1 MGKAPVPG
9 DVREAELAR
18 MMQTYGGMLT
28 GLCTMLIR
36 DHALAQDL
44 VQETF
49 LRAWKRM
56 ETLHGGRQSE
66 KAWLCR
72 IAVNLCR
79 DHQRTRGFR
88 LVDRDESALSQ
99 WSVPVDE
106 ETADVLEAVSLLP
119 LPLREV
125 ILLHYYQNMDA
136 EELAGS
142 LGLSVSS
149 VYRRLKRARAKLRQL
164 LEGDNGD
171 E

>member
-1 MGKAPVPG
+1 MPH
-9 DVREAELAR
+9 R
-18 MMQTYGGMLT
+18 
-28 GLCTMLIR
+28 
-36 DHALAQDL
+36 
-44 VQETF
+44 
-49 LRAWKRM
+49 
-56 ETLHGGRQSE
+56 RQP
-66 KAWLCR
+66 LP
-72 IAVNLCR
+72 
-79 DHQRTRGFR
+79 DHQRTRWFR